1 MTDTLITEVQQGIID
16 QVDSTALDIIIW
28 SYLNNPNNDF
38 MDQDRVETITD
49 ATACTIVYDP
59 VPLDQTSAYD
69 TTGTCVYIDTTTVD
83 YIDTTSLW
91 TVEQWKAVYLENTN
105 NDAMISQDKIA
116 YTDSNS
122 PNYPL
127 VDWNNKLFTFDTTS
141 SVDFAIVQDSTSE
154 YFIQYAHRVA
164 RAIDGMYIQPGLNGV
179 DSTSGDADLAFF
191 VGFSNNGTDWNYFVN
206 DGSGVSILG
215 DKQDG
220 IDNPFYVNYTEAE
233 ITPQN
238 VSELMFTDTAIEAKY
253 WRIYFVEGTL
263 GSYTA
268 SVSHLRFEQI
278 REHGKAVITK
288 TVDLEKTIGSYA
300 SGFAL
305 DYTDISGATWWTG
318 KEVTF
323 LIEDAKEA
331 LINIHARVW
340 TDSTAEFRVR
350 VDNEGGGFVEKD
362 IMSLD
367 EPGYEYLLYS
377 EELINPSDDIEA
389 VWTVKVDIQDRS
401 AIGGSA
407 DVKYRFVP
415 QALFRSTE
423 EQ

>member
-127 VDWNNKLFTFDTTS
+127 VDWNSRLFTFDTTS
-141 SVDFAIVQDSTSE
+141 SVDFDVGDSTSDI
-154 YFIQYAHRVA
+154 FIQYAHRTSVP
-164 RAIDGMYIQPGLNGV
+164 IDGMYIQPGLSGV
-179 DSTSGDADLAFF
+179 DSTTGEADLVFYIGYSF
-191 VGFSNNGTDWNYFVN
+191 NGTDWEYIA
-206 DGSGVSILG
+206 DGAGIPTIFTNQ
-215 DKQDG
+215 QDA
-220 IDNPFYVNYTEAE
+220 INQPFHVTYAEAE

-238 VSELMFTDTAIEAKY
+238 VSEIIFTETAIEAKY
-253 WRIYFVEGTL
+253 WRIFFVEGAL
-263 GSYTA
+263 GPYTA
-268 SVSHLRFEQI
+268 SVSHLRFQQI
-278 REHGKAVITK
+278 REHGKAVIRHTVTK
-288 TVDLEKTIGSYA
+288 DRTVGVFSTGDVIYDDS
-300 SGFAL
+300 
-305 DYTDISGATWWTG
+305 ISGAGWYNSATATITAYG
-318 KEVTF
+318 VKEQSCQLVGRF
-323 LIEDAKEA
+323 WA
-331 LINIHARVW
+331 
-340 TDSTAEFRVR
+340 DSTCDVKITFEEYAGASEVI
-350 VDNEGGGFVEKD
+350 VDSW
-362 IMSLD
+362 SLD
-367 EPGYEYLLYS
+367 DRGFITLTDGRDAF
-377 EELINPSDDIEA
+377 NPA
-389 VWTVKVDIQDRS
+389 
-401 AIGGSA
+401 A
-407 DVKYRFVP
+407 DVSEPWVFKYRVYDKSDFDTP
-415 QALFRSTE
+415 AIRLRFSLMTSFRSSQET
-423 EQ
+423 